1 MKYINNDKAGATTA
15 SYSCNDYAHKN
26 HVSPLLPYSPVGIME
41 KGTGRYKA
49 AAVRRS

>member
-1 MKYINNDKAGATTA
+1 MTRLAPQLFLILVMTMHTKTT
-15 SYSCNDYAHKN
+15 SAHC
-26 HVSPLLPYSPVGIME
+26 HHTPGGYME